1 MRRKL
6 HSSIIFNVFWLLFVF
21 IVPELSHAVTVSKT
35 GGDYNRIQDA
45 LDNAVPG
52 DTIYVKEGTYK
63 EKLEFYRGGSKGM
76 GNIVLKNFENDKVV
90 LDGRGIRDTNMI
102 YINNQS
108 YIVIQGFEIIN
119 NLNVRT
125 GAAIMI
131 EGHGSNIEIRNNK
144 IHEIR
149 GRLAMGITVYGTSS
163 TPIENLI
170 IDGNEIFNCEPTKA
184 GAIHIN
190 GNVRDF
196 KVTNNSVHD
205 VNNAGIEIIGGQTWI
220 KGYFPQGGLC
230 KNNVVYRAR
239 SKYRSDNF
247 AGIHVDGAK
256 DITIEGNRIYDNDIG
271 IDISAW
277 KKGVDTTG
285 IIVRQNIV
293 YANDN
298 DGMSFGG
305 YERRGGRVINSEF
318 YNNVLYK
325 NQVELGGGGELTG
338 RFAFNN
344 VIANNI
350 IFAGRQGIIYAS
362 WNGDDGNT
370 FDNNCYYRQANSEE
384 EPFYVNN
391 TGFEDFREYRSST
404 SRDKNSIFKD
414 PMFNN
419 ESSHDFT
426 LKMNS
431 PCIDAGVD
439 LGIAYSNAAPDIGV
453 FEQGLNIITEKIPEK
468 DLPAIKQAAK
478 NGTHLEIE
486 HITFGNVFPVFFKY
500 YDEHPVGNAILR
512 NKTTFPAK
520 DIEIT
525 LFVKQYMDI
534 PKKCQAPKTL
544 KAGEQKEIGL
554 NVLFTNNVLEI
565 TEGTKVA
572 VLITLEYSLKGA
584 IYKEEYTETM
594 RIHNRNAM
602 TWDDDRKAAAFVTAK
617 DPAVLRFAK
626 NVVGVVGRK
635 ESRAVNKNLLTAI
648 AMHEAVSLYGMSY
661 VIDPT
666 TPFKEFSVSKKAV
679 DFLQF
684 PRQTLEYR
692 AGDCDDLSILY
703 SALLESVGIET
714 SFITIPG
721 HILMAF
727 SLDLEPDKARKTLI
741 SSDELIFMGKNVWI
755 PVEVTA
761 LDNGFLK
768 AWEIGAKEWRE
779 AVSKD
784 KEGFFPMLDSWTVY
798 EPVGLPGDAAP
809 ISPPSK
815 DQLTVSYLEEVTKFI
830 DKIILPMVA
839 KLQSEINKSEG
850 DPKFVN
856 KLGVL
861 YARNGL
867 TDKAQKEFKRLLSK
881 NESYVPALLNLGNIY
896 YLEDDM
902 EKALLYY
909 EKAYSPE
916 PGNPKVILCMAR
928 VNHELENYGIVNK
941 FYNKLKETDPDL
953 AARYLYLG
961 LKGEESTR
969 AADISGVKDTV
980 LWDEE

>member
-1 MRRKL
+1 MHRIL
-6 HSSIIFNVFWLLFVF
+6 QSSVIYSVFLLLFIF
-21 IVPELSHAVTVSKT
+21 IVPELSHAVIVSKT

-63 EKLEFYRGGSKGM
+63 EKLEFYRGGSRGM
-76 GNIVLKNFENDKVV
+76 GYIVLKNYENDKVV
-90 LDGRGIRDTNMI
+90 LDGRGIRDDSMV

-119 NLNVRT
+119 NLNVRN

-144 IHEIR
+144 IHEMR
-149 GRLAMGITVYGTSS
+149 GRQAMGITVYGTSS
-163 TPIENLI
+163 TPYEYII
-170 IDGNEIFNCEPTKA
+170 IDWNEIFNSEPKKT

-190 GNVRDF
+190 GNVRNF
-196 KVTNNSVHD
+196 KVINNSVHD
-205 VNNAGIEIIGGQTWI
+205 VNSAGIDIIGGETWI
-220 KGYFPQGGLC
+220 KGYFPQNGLC

-239 SKYRSDNF
+239 SKIRSDNF
-247 AGIHVDGAK
+247 AGIHVAGAR
-256 DITIEGNRIYDNDIG
+256 DITIEGNRIYDNNIG
-271 IDISAW
+271 INIAAW

-285 IIVRQNIV
+285 IVVRQNII
-293 YANDN
+293 YSNDN
-298 DGMSFGG
+298 EGMSFGG
-305 YERRGGRVINSEF
+305 YERRSGRVINSEF

-325 NQVELGGGGELTG
+325 NGVEMGGDGELNG
-338 RFAFNN
+338 RFASNN

-370 FDNNCYYRQANSEE
+370 FDNNCYYRQANSEKV
-384 EPFYVNN
+384 PFFVND

-404 SRDKNSIFKD
+404 SRDRNSIFSD
-414 PMFNN
+414 PLFNN
-419 ESSHDFT
+419 ERSHDFT
-426 LKMNS
+426 LKKNS
-431 PCIDAGVD
+431 PCIDTGVD
-439 LGIAYSNAAPDIGV
+439 MGLAYSNAAPDIGA
-453 FEQGLNIITEKIPEK
+453 FELGLTILTQKTPEK
-468 DLPAIKQAAK
+468 DLHEEKSK
-478 NGTHLEIE
+478 NGKYLEIE
-486 HITFGNVFPVFFKY
+486 NIAFGSVFPVFFKY
-500 YDEHPVGNAILR
+500 YDEHPVGHATLR
-512 NKTTFPAK
+512 NKTSFPAK

-534 PKKCQAPKTL
+534 PKKCKAPKTL

-554 NVLFTNNVLEI
+554 NALFANSVLKI

-572 VLITLEYSLKGA
+572 VLITLEYSMEGA
-584 IYKEEYTETM
+584 DYKEEYTETM
-594 RIHNRNAM
+594 RLHNRNAM

-626 NVVGVVGRK
+626 NAAGVISRK
-635 ESRAVNKNLLTAI
+635 ESRAVNKNLLTAM
-648 AMHEAVSLYGMSY
+648 AMHEAFSLYGMSY

-666 TPFKEFSVSKKAV
+666 TPFKEFSESKKSV

-727 SLDLEPDKARKTLI
+727 SLDLEPDRARKTHI
-741 SSDELIFMGKNVWI
+741 RPDELIFMGKKTWV

-768 AWEIGAKEWRE
+768 AWETGAKEWRE

-784 KEGFFPMLDSWTVY
+784 KEGFFPMRDSWAVY
-798 EPVGLPGDAAP
+798 EPVGLPGDAVT
-809 ISPPSK
+809 ISPPSR
-815 DQLTVSYLEEVTKFI
+815 DQLKVSYLEEVTKFI
-830 DKIILPMVA
+830 DKIILSRIA
-839 KLQSEINKSEG
+839 KLQSDIHKSEG

-861 YARNGL
+861 YARYGL
-867 TDKAQKEFKRLLSK
+867 TDKAQKEFNRLLSK

-896 YLEDDM
+896 YMEDDM
-902 EKALLYY
+902 EKALSYY
-909 EKAYSPE
+909 ERAYVSE

-941 FYNKLKETDPDL
+941 LYNKLKEADPDL

-969 AADISGVKDTV
+969 AAHMSGVKDTV
-980 LWDEE
+980 FWDEE